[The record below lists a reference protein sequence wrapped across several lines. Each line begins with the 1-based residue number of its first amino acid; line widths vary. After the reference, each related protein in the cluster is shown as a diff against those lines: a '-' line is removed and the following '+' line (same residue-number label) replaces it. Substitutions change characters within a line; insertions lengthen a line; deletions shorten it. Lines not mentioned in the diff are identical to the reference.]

1 MSVDPDEWSLIQS
14 TLLSLSG
21 EILIYLLIFLIL
33 LFLSACF
40 SAIETAFSSLNIIRV
55 RQQSRGNRKNAK
67 AAKKVLKIHKNFSRF
82 LSTVLVANNLVNIGA
97 SSLVTYVLSV
107 SFQLAETGVL
117 IATLGVSLMVITF
130 GEIIPKNFAAL
141 YPEKIAYWVAGPVL
155 LLTKIMH
162 PITFGFQ
169 KMNQKI
175 VERAEDE
182 EDRVTATEEE
192 LIEIVE
198 TIEREGVLEQIESE
212 IIQSAI
218 DFDDKTVRVAMIEK
232 DKVVYVRENISFL
245 DLLQAVRSSPY
256 SRIPVLA
263 ENEDKVVG
271 IIRQRDLFD
280 RVVAYNG
287 VPDLPLNSL
296 YRVPNYVSYR
306 RPLPYALEKMQRQ
319 KNHMLIVVDNVRE
332 KNFLG
337 ILTLEDVLEEI
348 VGEIY
353 DESDKLPTD
362 VVEIGHHIF
371 EVKGSMEIEEF
382 FDRFLDDTV
391 FPRTTATTIGEWVKR
406 LTRRKWKEGKIVRY
420 DNLVIKI
427 THCDENSID
436 KVEIEQQTKMD
447 DEDDD

>member
-263 ENEDKVVG
+263 QNEDKVVG

-287 VPDLPLNSL
+287 
-296 YRVPNYVSYR
+296 
-306 RPLPYALEKMQRQ
+306 
-319 KNHMLIVVDNVRE
+319 
-332 KNFLG
+332 
-337 ILTLEDVLEEI
+337 
-348 VGEIY
+348 
-353 DESDKLPTD
+353 
-362 VVEIGHHIF
+362 
-371 EVKGSMEIEEF
+371 
-382 FDRFLDDTV
+382 
-391 FPRTTATTIGEWVKR
+391 
-406 LTRRKWKEGKIVRY
+406 
-420 DNLVIKI
+420 
-427 THCDENSID
+427 
-436 KVEIEQQTKMD
+436 
-447 DEDDD
+447 